1 MALITSHTLNS
12 VDGTHAGNIGVALIR
27 IYQSGERETLLNTS
41 TDDGG
46 RFSENISLSVEE
58 CDARYELVFQIG
70 EYFESQNLPIP
81 GMKVMQEI
89 VIRFA
94 MPDPY
99 GKYHMPLM
107 LSPNSYSVWFSS

>member
-46 RFSENISLSVEE
+46 RFSENISFH
-58 CDARYELVFQIG
+58 RYPKYENQMERPIKDRQKPT
-70 EYFESQNLPIP
+70 FEP
-81 GMKVMQEI
+81 
-89 VIRFA
+89 
-94 MPDPY
+94 
-99 GKYHMPLM
+99 
-107 LSPNSYSVWFSS
+107 